1 MHEKSLSVPNR
12 TPLPLREGPGEG
24 RDTRGWTGALTRT
37 AAPLTFLEQL
47 DARVKILCALSWA
60 ICVVTIRRPD
70 LPLTATYAAL
80 VAALLVLQRR
90 SVGKYL
96 RRFATALPAIAILV
110 VLLPFFK
117 EGTVLWQLGPL
128 EVTREGLYAAQRLAT
143 CAALCVGV
151 LALVWVTTPEAELI
165 AGLRRLGLPALFVGV
180 LAFML
185 RYLHVLRPELHRLWD
200 ARAARTIGRHRPPF
214 RSATNLLGALALRA
228 HGRAERVADAM
239 AARGYAGQWPVSHA
253 HDPPAHATLAA
264 VLFVSVV
271 VLLRILL

>member
-1 MHEKSLSVPNR
+1 MHEK
-12 TPLPLREGPGEG
+12 
-24 RDTRGWTGALTRT
+24 ALTRT
-37 AAPLTFLEQL
+37 VPPLTFLEQL
-47 DARVKILCALSWA
+47 DVRVKILCALSWA
-60 ICVVTIRRPD
+60 ICVVTIRRTD
-70 LPLTATYAAL
+70 LPLTATYALL
-80 VAALLVLQRR
+80 VVALLAWQRR
-90 SVGKYL
+90 SVGKCL
-96 RRFATALPAIAILV
+96 RRFATALPAIAMLV

-151 LALVWVTTPEAELI
+151 LALVWVTTPEADLI
-165 AGLRRLGLPALFVGV
+165 AGLRHLGLPALFVGV

-200 ARAARTIGRHRPPF
+200 ARAARTIGRHHPPF

-239 AARGYAGQWPVSHA
+239 AARGYTGQRQLIHVHNRRTR
-253 HDPPAHATLAA
+253 DTLAG
-264 VLFVSVV
+264 VFFVSGV

>member
-1 MHEKSLSVPNR
+1 MHEKS
-12 TPLPLREGPGEG
+12 
-24 RDTRGWTGALTRT
+24 LTRT
-37 AAPLTFLEQL
+37 AAPLTLLEQL
-47 DARVKILCALSWA
+47 DARVKIVCALSWA
-60 ICVVTIRRPD
+60 ICVVTIRRTD
-70 LPLTATYAAL
+70 LPLVATYAAL
-80 VAALLVLQRR
+80 LAALLVSQRR
-90 SVGKYL
+90 SVGQCL
-96 RRFATALPAIAILV
+96 RRFATALPAIAMLV

-165 AGLRRLGLPALFVGV
+165 AGLRRLG
-180 LAFML
+180 FML

-200 ARAARTIGRHRPPF
+200 ARAARTIGRRRPPF

-253 HDPPAHATLAA
+253 HDPPARATLAA